1 MQEWK
6 ELIAVA
12 RRKEKGEVTNLEERI
27 QKADDKFKKL
37 GFNDQVFL
45 ALLEKLVYLPRMSV
59 RTNL

>member
-12 RRKEKGEVTNLEERI
+12 RRKEKVEVTNLEERI
-27 QKADDKFKKL
+27 QKADDKFKEL